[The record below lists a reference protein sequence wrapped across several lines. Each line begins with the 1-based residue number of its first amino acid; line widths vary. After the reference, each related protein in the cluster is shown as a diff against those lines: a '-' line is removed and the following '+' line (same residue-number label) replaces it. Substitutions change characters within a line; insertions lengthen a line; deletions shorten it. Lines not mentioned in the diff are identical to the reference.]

1 MSHIL
6 RSYSDAVR
14 FLYSL
19 GNESKAA
26 RLGLERICLL
36 LERLGS
42 PHRAC
47 RFVHVAG
54 TNGKGSVCAMLESAL
69 RAAGMRTGLFTSPH
83 LVEPTERI
91 QVDGQ
96 PVSRELFAWAF
107 MAFLLLEDL
116 AAQTVALEVGLGGRL
131 DATNVVLPRVSVIT
145 PIDYDHEAFLGRSV
159 EAIAGEKAGIIK
171 PGVPVVIGP
180 QRPSVDELLAARAA
194 DEESQMDPR
203 PTTGYWPTSR
213 Y

>member
-1 MSHIL
+1 
-6 RSYSDAVR
+6 
-14 FLYSL
+14 
-19 GNESKAA
+19 
-26 RLGLERICLL
+26 
-36 LERLGS
+36 
-42 PHRAC
+42 
-47 RFVHVAG
+47 
-54 TNGKGSVCAMLESAL
+54 MLESAL

-83 LVEPTERI
+83 LVDPTERI

-107 MAFLLLEDL
+107 MAFLLFEDL

-180 QRPSVDELLAARAA
+180 QRPSVDELLAARPA
-194 DEESQMDPR
+194 DEESANGPPAHHRILADFPGPIRLAPPQMDDHPLLER
-203 PTTGYWPTSR
+203 MKHSSESPGKQPPMVRYCGMLITAHTTLLEVTAAHL
-213 Y
+213 